1 MTYGAYAFDD
11 KGYDFSLFETTRGT
25 AVPKETPKK
34 KRVHRNRNNI
44 IELPEIQIDKSQ
56 RKKHNVASLVIGG
69 IITAILVFAVST
81 VIVGQARLTELNEQ
95 VAEAERTLAH
105 SQSIGTQTQ
114 AKVEAVL
121 SAASVE
127 EYAVNNLN
135 MVKANSRQKE
145 YISLSQGDKAEIY
158 MEEEKTVFDEIAA
171 FFSSLWS

>member
-25 AVPKETPKK
+25 AVPKQAPKK
-34 KRVHRNRNNI
+34 KRAPRRVNNI
-44 IELPEIQIDKSQ
+44 IELPEVQIDKSQ
-56 RKKHNVASLVIGG
+56 KRKHNVAGLVVGG
-69 IITAILVFAVST
+69 LLAAVMVFAVGT
-81 VIVGQARLTELNEQ
+81 VIVGQARLTELNEK
-95 VAEAERTLAH
+95 VAEAQVTLAH
-105 SQSIGTQTQ
+105 TESIGTQTQ

-121 SAASVE
+121 SAAAVE

-158 MEEEKTVFDEIAA
+158 TEEDKTVFDEIGG
-171 FFSSLWS
+171 FFGSLWS